1 MVLYSNV
8 NLNQRVE
15 LIYDNQL
22 LRGTVKYKGAVNNLD
37 GEWIGVALDLPCK
50 YTKVTVEVYTGQY
63 CNLNLLNW
71 YCASEQANFAL
82 SI

>member
-1 MVLYSNV
+1 MVLYSNI

-37 GEWIGVALDLPCK
+37 GEWIGVSLDMPCK
-50 YTKVTVEVYTGQY
+50 
-63 CNLNLLNW
+63 
-71 YCASEQANFAL
+71 CAFKHL
-82 SI
+82 MFSIYMYINIHEENIF